1 MSTEETQY
9 DWSAFWQ
16 GATGVFSLAGLVMCA
31 SFLGFGALVRGMGF
45 EVWPAL
51 LTTAVIWA
59 LPGQVVLLTLV
70 TEGAGLLATALAV
83 SFTAVRLLPMVTLVL
98 ARSALPG
105 TGKAPLYF
113 LAHFI
118 AVTLWVLTEQKVAQ
132 MERARRLP
140 WLTGLGCCL
149 MVIMLGMNVA
159 GYYLTGVLPLVVA
172 AALAFMSPCFF
183 FISLFTNARAWAD
196 YFAIAAGVVL
206 IPACM
211 KLVPDYDLAVAGLAG
226 GTLAYFVGRAV
237 RGAG

>member
-1 MSTEETQY
+1 MSTEDTHY

-16 GATGVFSLAGLVMCA
+16 GTTGVFSLAGLVMCA

-45 EVWPAL
+45 EVWPAVV
-51 LTTAVIWA
+51 TTAVIWA

-98 ARSALPG
+98 AKSALPG
-105 TGKAPLYF
+105 TGRTPLYF

-118 AVTLWVLTEQKVAQ
+118 AVTLWVLTEQKVVQ

-149 MVIMLGMNVA
+149 MLVMLGMNVA

-183 FISLFTNARAWAD
+183 FISLFMNARARAD
-196 YFAIAAGVVL
+196 YFAIAAGTAL
-206 IPACM
+206 IPLCM
-211 KLVPDYDLAVAGLAG
+211 RLVPDYDLAVAGFVG
-226 GTLAYFVGRAV
+226 GTVAYFAGRAA
-237 RGAG
+237 RRPI

>member
-1 MSTEETQY
+1 MSTDETQY

-16 GATGVFSLAGLVMCA
+16 GMTGVFSLAGLVMCA

-105 TGKAPLYF
+105 TGKTPLYF

-118 AVTLWVLTEQKVAQ
+118 AVTLWVLTEQKVVE
-132 MERARRLP
+132 MERSRRLP
-140 WLTGLGCCL
+140 WLTGLSCCL
-149 MVIMLGMNVA
+149 LVVMLGMNAA
-159 GYYLTGVLPLVVA
+159 GYYLAGVLPLVVA

-183 FISLFTNARAWAD
+183 FISLFVNARARAD
-196 YFAIAAGVVL
+196 YFAIAAGAGL
-206 IPACM
+206 IPFCVR
-211 KLVPDYDLAVAGLAG
+211 LVPDYDLAIAGVMG
-226 GTLAYFVGRAV
+226 GTLAYFAGRVGR
-237 RGAG
+237 RSR

>member
-1 MSTEETQY
+1 MSTDETQY

-16 GATGVFSLAGLVMCA
+16 GATGVFSLAGVVLCA

-45 EVWPAL
+45 DVWPAV

-98 ARSALPG
+98 AKSALPG
-105 TGKAPLYF
+105 TGKTPLYF

-118 AVTLWVLTEQKVAQ
+118 AVTLWVLTEQKVVQ
-132 MERARRLP
+132 MDRARRLP
-140 WLTGLGCCL
+140 WLTGLGCSL
-149 MVIMLGMNVA
+149 LVVMMGMSVA

-183 FISLFTNARAWAD
+183 LITMFMNARVRAD
-196 YFAIAAGVVL
+196 YFAIAAGVALLPV
-206 IPACM
+206 CM
-211 KLVPDYDLAVAGLAG
+211 QLVPDYDLALAGLAG
-226 GTLAYFVGRAV
+226 GTLAYFAGRAV
-237 RGAG
+237 RGSR

>member
-1 MSTEETQY
+1 MSTDKTQY

-16 GATGVFSLAGLVMCA
+16 GTTGVFSLAGLVMCA

-51 LTTAVIWA
+51 LTTAVMWA

-105 TGKAPLYF
+105 TGKTPLYF

-118 AVTLWVLTEQKVAQ
+118 AVTLWVLTEQKVVE

-149 MVIMLGMNVA
+149 LVIMLGMNVA

-172 AALAFMSPCFF
+172 AALAFLSPCFF
-183 FISLFTNARAWAD
+183 FISLFTNARERAD
-196 YFAIAAGVVL
+196 YFAIAAGAAL
-206 IPACM
+206 IPICVE
-211 KLVPDYDLAVAGLAG
+211 LVPDYDLAVAGLAG
-226 GTLAYFVGRAV
+226 GTLAYVAGRV
-237 RGAG
+237 PRRSR

>member
-1 MSTEETQY
+1 MSTEETHY

-16 GATGVFSLAGLVMCA
+16 GATGVFSLAGVVLCA

-45 EVWPAL
+45 EVWPAVV
-51 LTTAVIWA
+51 TTAVIWA

-98 ARSALPG
+98 AKAALPG
-105 TGKAPLYF
+105 AGKTPLYF

-118 AVTLWVLTEQKVAQ
+118 AVTLWVLTEQKVVQ

-140 WLTGLGCCL
+140 WLTGLGCSL
-149 MVIMLGMNVA
+149 LVVMMGMSVA

-183 FISLFTNARAWAD
+183 LITLFMNARARAD
-196 YFAIAAGVVL
+196 YFAIAAGVALLPVF
-206 IPACM
+206 M
-211 KLVPDYDLAVAGLAG
+211 RLVPDYDLAIAGLAG
-226 GTLAYFVGRAV
+226 GTLAYFGGRVV
-237 RGAG
+237 RRSR